1 MIQGI
6 IVPSE
11 CAELVMD
18 GYREVSHH
26 ADQEARKKK
35 KAEVL
40 QRWRKLIKGAMVR
53 ARLLEEYGDMGEEDK
68 GWVPDDDSGTE
79 NGDRE
84 GGEGQGGQGREE
96 EEAASSVATRDD
108 RHDNTETDT
117 SMDMGSG
124 GGFMLD

>member
-1 MIQGI
+1 
-6 IVPSE
+6 
-11 CAELVMD
+11 MD
-18 GYREVSHH
+18 GYHEISHH
-26 ADQEARKKK
+26 ADQEARRKK

-53 ARLLEEYGDMGEEDK
+53 ARLLEEYGGMGEEDDK

-84 GGEGQGGQGREE
+84 GAERRERGGEEQQS
-96 EEAASSVATRDD
+96 SSVATRDD
-108 RHDNTETDT
+108 RQDNSDTTDT
-117 SMDMGSG
+117 SMDVDSG